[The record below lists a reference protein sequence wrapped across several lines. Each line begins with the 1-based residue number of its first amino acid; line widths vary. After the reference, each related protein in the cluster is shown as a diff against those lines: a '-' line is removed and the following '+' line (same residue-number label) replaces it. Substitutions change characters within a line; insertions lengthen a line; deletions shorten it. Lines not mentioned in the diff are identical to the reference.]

1 MALYTLFAARD
12 STLAALKKWVFSI
25 LSNWWEVQARTLRYA
40 GGSYTDLRGFLFY
53 HFFAVAFYSVWLV
66 LAEAP
71 IWMIPYKVVVAIGI
85 IWKASWV
92 IGPYLVWEVMP

>member
-1 MALYTLFAARD
+1 M
-12 STLAALKKWVFSI
+12 LAGLIQSPWV
-25 LSNWWEVQARTLRYA
+25 LV
-40 GGSYTDLRGFLFY
+40 Y
-53 HFFAVAFYSVWLV
+53 HFFAVTFYSVRLV

-71 IWMIPYKVVVAIGI
+71 VGMIPYIVVVAVLI

>member
-1 MALYTLFAARD
+1 MSL
-12 STLAALKKWVFSI
+12 I
-25 LSNWWEVQARTLRYA
+25 LLDWWEVQLQAKTLQYA
-40 GGSYTDLRGFLFY
+40 GGSPWVLVY
-53 HFFAVAFYSVWLV
+53 HFFAVAFYSVRLV

-71 IWMIPYKVVVAIGI
+71 VWMIPYKVVVAVLI